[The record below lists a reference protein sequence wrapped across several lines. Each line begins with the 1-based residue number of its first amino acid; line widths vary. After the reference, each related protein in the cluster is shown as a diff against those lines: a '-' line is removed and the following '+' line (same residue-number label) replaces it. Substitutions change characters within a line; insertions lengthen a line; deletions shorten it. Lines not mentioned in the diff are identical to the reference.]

1 MNKMNK
7 LTLLSLVVLMIS
19 VVGCDTTANTAAGPE
34 DGTAPRADDAQSQV
48 RQDQLNSDIRAR
60 EQRNQAG
67 GDQMERADGDLE
79 SEVRSKLE
87 ANIPGSKLAVDAED
101 GAVTISGTVPSQ
113 DQLDKVETLAREIKG
128 VNQVAVQ
135 ATVAQ

>member
-34 DGTAPRADDAQSQV
+34 DGTAPRTEDAQSQV

-60 EQRNQAG
+60 EERNQAG
-67 GDQMERADGDLE
+67 GDQMKRADGDLE

-87 ANIPGSKLAVDAED
+87 ANIPGGKLAVAAKD

-113 DQLDKVETLAREIKG
+113 DQLAKVETLAREIKG